1 MNATLEDVCD
11 ALRSGTNLC
20 LLTHEHPD
28 GDAIGSL
35 VGLHRV
41 LLSVGIDS
49 SVYIDPDDMPAA
61 EYEFLVPE
69 ARLLTA
75 VPEDLSDVTLVVLDS
90 GNLERSAV
98 GEAGLGAKAII
109 NIDHHHDNTRYGS
122 LNHVDAEASCT
133 AEIVW
138 ELSKNL
144 EASLDDLAIRAL
156 YIGLVTDTGRFMYSN
171 TGAKAHEM
179 AADLIAQGLKPAPMF
194 RRIYEGVPQ
203 GRSALLGR
211 ALSKLQR
218 HAGGAVSLV
227 FLTRSDFDECEAL
240 DGWSE
245 GVIDHLR
252 AIQGTKVAAVI
263 REPSGNP
270 DNRRISL
277 RAATDEVDVSA
288 IARAGGGGGH
298 PGAAG
303 FSSDLAPDALVN
315 FIVESA
321 TAAGAV

>member
-1 MNATLEDVCD
+1 VTVTLAEVAE
-11 ALRSGTNLC
+11 ALRGGENLC

-41 LLSVGIDS
+41 LLSVGIES
-49 SVYIDPDDMPAA
+49 SVYIEPEDMPAA
-61 EYEFLVPE
+61 EYEFLVPDE
-69 ARLLTA
+69 RLLSA
-75 VPEDLSDVTLVVLDS
+75 VPDQMSDVTLVVLDS
-90 GNLERSAV
+90 GNLERSAIGEV
-98 GEAGLGAKAII
+98 GLAAKAII

-122 LNHVDAEASCT
+122 INHVNAGASCT

-138 ELSKNL
+138 ELSKHL
-144 EASLDDLAIRAL
+144 DASLDDVAIRAL

-171 TGAKAHEM
+171 TSAKAHEM
-179 AADLIAQGLKPAPMF
+179 AADLIAQGLHPAPMF

-240 DGWSE
+240 DGWS
-245 GVIDHLR
+245 
-252 AIQGTKVAAVI
+252 
-263 REPSGNP
+263 
-270 DNRRISL
+270 
-277 RAATDEVDVSA
+277 
-288 IARAGGGGGH
+288 
-298 PGAAG
+298 
-303 FSSDLAPDALVN
+303 
-315 FIVESA
+315 
-321 TAAGAV
+321 